1 MVKSV
6 LRLKSIEKVTEE
18 ESKGVFKTD
27 IEKKEKKTIS
37 FEEASEKSE
46 VAKVAAMLDTND
58 RGIPLSS
65 MYNVAY
71 IINNDPKLKGKI
83 RYNSFAQALEP
94 RPGIHWRGTWDET
107 ITHELWSDDDTAALN
122 VYMGT
127 TYKVS
132 NKSALEDLLISVGK
146 ENSYHPIRD
155 YLNSLKWDGT
165 PRVETFFHKILGAED
180 NEVNREI
187 TKMFFKGAVA
197 RPMKPGIKFDYALTL
212 FGDQGIG
219 KSYIFDRLARKW
231 FTSTVID
238 MGSKDSYIGNI
249 GSWITEYAE
258 GASSKKIDI
267 ETMKAFITAREDKV
281 RMPYGRRF
289 SHLKRQGVMVITT
302 NDEKYFKDTGGNRR
316 FPIIEVGVE
325 EIEDEYI
332 VASLTEEYIDQIWAE
347 AVQIYKNDP
356 VLVFSDEIKKK
367 VDEIVARHT
376 DWEISP
382 EELKRFLKKPI
393 TKNWYRLPWESRVEA
408 MNHPDEDD
416 SWSRPFAKEKRQ
428 YICVA
433 DIVEEYLRKPDWKV
447 WKSSDY
453 KNKAAFKRITEQLK
467 QTPGI
472 RKAAK
477 KHGDPETKNFGVYG
491 VHRTY
496 FVIEDLD

>member
-1 MVKSV
+1 MDNALRISAVK
-6 LRLKSIEKVTEE
+6 KGEKNT
-18 ESKGVFKTD
+18 
-27 IEKKEKKTIS
+27 KKRKKQHQIKNDENAIS
-37 FEEASEKSE
+37 FQDSLERAET
-46 VAKVAAMLDTND
+46 AKVASMLDYND
-58 RGIPLSS
+58 SGKPLNS

-71 IINNDPKLKGKI
+71 IIRNDAKLKNKI

-94 RPGIHWRGTWDET
+94 KPGIHWRGTWDET

-132 NKSALEDLLISVGK
+132 NKSALEDMLTAVGK
-146 ENSYHPIRD
+146 ENSYHPVRD
-155 YLNSLKWDGT
+155 YLNNLEWDGT

-180 NEVNREI
+180 SEVNREI

-238 MGSKDSYIGNI
+238 MGSKDSYLGNL

-325 EIEDEYI
+325 NIEDDYI

-347 AVQIYKNDP
+347 AVQIYEEDP
-356 VLVFSDEIKKK
+356 VLVFSDDIKKQVDK
-367 VDEIVARHT
+367 VVAHHT
-376 DWEISP
+376 DWEISL
-382 EELKRFLKKPI
+382 EELDRFLKKPI
-393 TKNWYRLPWESRVEA
+393 TKDWYRRPWESRVED
-408 MNHPDEDD
+408 MNQPDEDE
-416 SWSRPFAKEKRQ
+416 SWARPHAKVKRK

-447 WKSSDY
+447 WKNADY

-467 QTPGI
+467 QTPGV

-491 VHRTY
+491 THRTY